1 MAPVVTFNLADWKP
15 TPTCQSALSFTQLSH
30 LGAPPQLAVGAHC
43 CIGLYPGSTAINLSS
58 RDSDL
63 EFDLGHSLLVR
74 SHKTMVFQR
83 SLFRAPIRSWR
94 RPKRYCTD
102 PTERFRAY
110 NSYLV
115 AQLAIAFPKR
125 SSRRPLAKTS
135 WSALL
140 LNPKDPGWESSTL
153 VQQSILDQAQAND
166 WSRQSWPSSLSL
178 CQKDENNPQAPRPE
192 I

>member
-1 MAPVVTFNLADWKP
+1 MRRNRVLSGDPQPAVGLVVAPVITSNLADWKP

-30 LGAPPQLAVGAHC
+30 LGAPLQLAVGAHC

-63 EFDLGHSLLVR
+63 EVDLGYS
-74 SHKTMVFQR
+74 SHKTMVFRGPYLERQ
-83 SLFRAPIRSWR
+83 SDLGDVQSAIALIQPNDSVLNN
-94 RPKRYCTD
+94 RY
-102 PTERFRAY
+102 F
-110 NSYLV
+110 V

-140 LNPKDPGWESSTL
+140 LNPKDPG
-153 VQQSILDQAQAND
+153 
-166 WSRQSWPSSLSL
+166 
-178 CQKDENNPQAPRPE
+178 
-192 I
+192 